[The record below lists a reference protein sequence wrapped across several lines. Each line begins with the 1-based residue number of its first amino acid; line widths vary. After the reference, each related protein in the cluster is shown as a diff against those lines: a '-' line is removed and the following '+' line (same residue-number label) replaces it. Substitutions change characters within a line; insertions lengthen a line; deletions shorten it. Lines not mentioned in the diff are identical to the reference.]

1 MPKSRINPE
10 KYKDL
15 VSTNKDLVADYRPLN
30 FDSLLARKALRVTHQ
45 GIGDGEYNPD
55 PKAGFSIVS
64 AYNDAIGD
72 GGGTNKWKDNPDMY
86 PVVRRMFQNEP
97 SNMGAHKYLQIVES
111 AKDLGLSDDEI
122 YMPTKATE
130 YSKGGAVKKTKKQMK
145 KLFED
150 GGLLQEG
157 GTVDKD
163 SGNKVPVGSLKKE
176 VRDDIPAQLSEG
188 EFVFPAD
195 VVRFIG
201 LQKLMDLRQA
211 AKEGLAKMEAMG
223 QMGNA
228 DEATE
233 DDTGEFETE
242 LDDILDEIESES
254 EEEGTEEDSPSKKA
268 KGGQVRM
275 AAGGLASPNPFTT
288 PFSTERYSKAGQKDI
303 FIPTF
308 SGQPQGAIPEGF
320 QKSTKVQSFG
330 GVFREAGEAKP
341 TVTATT
347 GQKTTADLTKTSTT
361 ATTDLTKT
369 TQPIPDAYKDL
380 DVDTDKNKYLLNIAT
395 KDAEKYTADNKAK
408 GRAWGQGQ
416 IYDNPFANLTEFGTK
431 KDNEVDAEGNLT
443 GNTIDVNK
451 TVYDYIAGAFPSAPD
466 GKTIFDHKSTFLKV
480 YKRDAS
486 GNPKEVSNPESLTLQ
501 EINSGDV
508 LFQVGGKTGGANRER
523 MAQVYQVVED
533 KLIPVGKA
541 SFYKGEHPDAELAM
555 PIAMGAAFALA
566 PFTGGASVAI
576 GEAILGAGAVGA
588 ATLGSAIMGATISGV
603 TAAATGGNIGKAM
616 VSGAVSG
623 GIGAN
628 AMDITNAVLGPD
640 VVNSIS
646 QATNLS
652 TKQIASVFSNSIASG
667 VNTTIQGG
675 DFSDVIKTF
684 GQSLVTSGVSEIAAT
699 NAMKTLSGSVD
710 PKNLQRIGTATK
722 MLSNVALN
730 AAMKGLDI
738 DKAIQYYAPTIMTRA
753 LTTPGGG

>member
-1 MPKSRINPE
+1 MKSMPKS
-10 KYKDL
+10 
-15 VSTNKDLVADYRPLN
+15 
-30 FDSLLARKALRVTHQ
+30 KA
-45 GIGDGEYNPD
+45 
-55 PKAGFSIVS
+55 
-64 AYNDAIGD
+64 
-72 GGGTNKWKDNPDMY
+72 
-86 PVVRRMFQNEP
+86 
-97 SNMGAHKYLQIVES
+97 
-111 AKDLGLSDDEI
+111 
-122 YMPTKATE
+122 
-130 YSKGGAVKKTKKQMK
+130 KKQMK

-254 EEEGTEEDSPSKKA
+254 EEEETVSKKA

-288 PFSTERYSKAGQKDI
+288 PFSTERYSKAGQKDV

-380 DVDTDKNKYLLNIAT
+380 DVDTDKNKYLLNLAT

-416 IYDNPFANLTEFGTK
+416 IYDNPFANLTEFGTTE
-431 KDNEVDAEGNLT
+431 EVDGEGNT
-443 GNTIDVNK
+443 FTRSKNIG
-451 TVYDYIAGAFPSAPD
+451 DYIADAFPRAPD
-466 GKTIFDHKSTFLKV
+466 GKSIFDHESTFLKA
-480 YKRDAS
+480 YKRDPS
-486 GNPKEVSNPESLTLQ
+486 GNPKEVDIPTVTLDDLK
-501 EINSGDV
+501 SGNTM
-508 LFQVGGKTGGANRER
+508 LYVGGKTGGANRER
-523 MAQVYQVVED
+523 MAQAYQVVED
-533 KLIPVGKA
+533 KLVPIGKA
-541 SFYKGEHPDAELAM
+541 SFYKGAHPDADVAVPLAM
-555 PIAMGAAFALA
+555 FASFALA